1 MATAPGSIRFRA
13 NAPSATATARSLSV
27 SKKPI
32 SVRAARAALASQD
45 EARRDAVLAELEAI
59 AGSEITDILAWDNLG
74 RVDFKSSADLSPGAR
89 KAIKK
94 VKVSPT
100 QHGQSIEV
108 EMHDKMASL
117 RLLAKHYGL
126 LEQDAGANRPSLI
139 GINLKG
145 PDVTTYEVIDE
156 TLEQRSNP
164 PNTHGEKDDSA

>member
-1 MATAPGSIRFRA
+1 M
-13 NAPSATATARSLSV
+13 

-74 RVDFKSSADLSPGAR
+74 RVEFKGSADLSPGAR

-108 EMHDKMASL
+108 EMHDKLASL

-139 GINLKG
+139 GINLRG

-156 TLEQRSNP
+156 TLEQQSDP
-164 PNTHGEKDDSA
+164 PTARGGQDDPE